1 MPNWR
6 HSTAIFSPYS
16 NRAMNLS
23 RSSMRLHSFQ
33 GIFALP
39 QKAQLCNPCLRNEV
53 SPFSQEGQ
61 MVHTGRAEAPRYP
74 IGSLSRPIDG
84 RSEDAPR
91 KEPMFHRLPIVAAAS
106 VLALFC
112 TVNAGSAAKLGA
124 RCDGFTGGRC
134 GPGLWCDRDPGQC
147 GPADRPGTC
156 VKVRQ
161 LCFQLY
167 RPVCGCNGNTYA
179 NDCHRIRSKVAKK

>member
-1 MPNWR
+1 
-6 HSTAIFSPYS
+6 
-16 NRAMNLS
+16 
-23 RSSMRLHSFQ
+23 
-33 GIFALP
+33 
-39 QKAQLCNPCLRNEV
+39 
-53 SPFSQEGQ
+53 
-61 MVHTGRAEAPRYP
+61 MVA
-74 IGSLSRPIDG
+74 
-84 RSEDAPR
+84 
-91 KEPMFHRLPIVAAAS
+91 RLPIVAAAS

-179 NDCHRIRSKVAKK
+179 NDCHRIRSKVAKKHDGKC